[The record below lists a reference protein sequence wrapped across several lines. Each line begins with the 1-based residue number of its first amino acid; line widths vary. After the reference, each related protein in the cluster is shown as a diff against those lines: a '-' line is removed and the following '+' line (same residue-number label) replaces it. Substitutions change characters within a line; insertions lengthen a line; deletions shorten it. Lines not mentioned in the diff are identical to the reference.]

1 MQRDK
6 REKIKKSR
14 DVPVLFWVIAVLC
27 AICGVLHRAFIKSP
41 AFSDKFNVTAGYFF
55 RMAAAKISGIT
66 PFSLA
71 EFLLFSSLVLIV
83 ALTVCLC
90 RYAGRGKRYLVRSI
104 CFLLCIPMLIYS
116 EFVIGFASGYRGA
129 PLEDKLSLERKEV
142 SAGDLYHTQM
152 IVVSELNS
160 CSDNI
165 SFAPDGF
172 SVMPYGWGE
181 LNKKICT
188 AYGKVCAAHDFIND
202 FSSGVKPLV
211 ISKYMTYTHLSGIYT
226 FFTGEANINTNYPEY
241 VTAFTAAHEMAHQRG
256 ISKEDEANF
265 IAFLVCTAS
274 DDPYLR
280 YCGYL
285 NMYEYLAGP
294 LYSADTTLYSSAA
307 GSLDPRVRTELKAY
321 SEFFD
326 KYRDST
332 ASEVSDKLNDAYLQS
347 QGTAGVKSYGMV
359 VDLAVAYYKQ

>member
-1 MQRDK
+1 M
-6 REKIKKSR
+6 
-14 DVPVLFWVIAVLC
+14 PVLFWIIAALC
-27 AICGVLHRAFIKSP
+27 AICGALHRAFIGYP
-41 AFSDKFNVTAGYFF
+41 AFADKFNGTAGFLY
-55 RMAAAKISGIT
+55 RMAAAKVSGII
-66 PFSLA
+66 PFSAA
-71 EFLLFSSLVLIV
+71 EFLLLSSPVLIV

-90 RYAGRGKRYLVRSI
+90 RYANRGKRYLSRAI
-104 CFLLCIPMLIYS
+104 CLLLCIPMLIYS

-129 PLEDKLSLERKEV
+129 PLDGKLSLERKEV
-142 SAGDLYHTQM
+142 SAGDLYHTQR
-152 IVVSELNS
+152 IVISELNS
-160 CSDNI
+160 CADEV

-172 SVMPYGWGE
+172 SVMPYGWEE
-181 LNKKICT
+181 LNEKICA
-188 AYGKVCAAHDFIND
+188 AYDKVCARHDFIND

-211 ISKYMTYTHLSGIYT
+211 ISEYMTYTHLSGIYT
-226 FFTGEANINTNYPEY
+226 FFTGEANINTNYPEFI
-241 VTAFTAAHEMAHQRG
+241 TAFTAAHEMAHQRG

-265 IAFLVCTAS
+265 VAFLVCTSS

-285 NMYEYLAGP
+285 NMYEYLASP

-307 GSLDPRVRTELKAY
+307 GSLAPRVRTELKAY
-321 SEFFD
+321 SQFFD